1 MGSSTAGKA
10 GLLTR
15 LARDRAGNT
24 LAITAA
30 AIVPLIA
37 LIGGGVDISRI
48 YLAKTRL
55 QQACDAGALAG
66 RKSMTGIT
74 WTTQNLGT
82 ANNFFHTNFPDGKF
96 GAGNP
101 TVTYSA
107 SNTGAVTGVANIVMP
122 MTLMG
127 VFNAGDKA
135 LTANCTADLQL
146 PNTDVM
152 FVLDTTLSMNDIN
165 PGDSVSRI
173 VALRSSVQDFYTQLQ
188 QVKPAGAHIRY
199 GFVPYSSTVNVGMLL
214 KRDWI
219 QDNPE
224 YDSRVP
230 NGEPVSKDNG
240 QEAENISGTD
250 TVTTSGR
257 SYTGTKYQGSSEKCT
272 APANTLTDTYTAWS
286 AWSPSNTAVPRER
299 SRTRTRNGTTYS
311 AGLSNGV
318 CWITP
323 TIYDNLVQNITDW
336 VRPNPNAGK
345 DKADSY
351 IYNWFYQRVV
361 YPVADLKGTGD
372 GGATVSGGN
381 LTVPRITNNFGTKI
395 FPWNQTN
402 ACIEERRTRRTD
414 EGSNIPRYDMDVD
427 LVPNRADPD
436 TQWKPYIPGIVYA
449 RAPSGPTATSGWSFT
464 DDAPTATTSNYYT
477 PSADTNQWGAC
488 PTYSRKM
495 AEINDPTVI
504 NNYLGLLKPAGYT
517 YHDIGM
523 LWGLRL
529 ISPQG
534 LFASEHQAAEVNG
547 KIARH
552 LIFMTDGDTDTRTG
566 VYDAWGLSAL
576 ARRRTPK
583 GSIPTNAQ
591 QNTITEQRLGELCTV
606 AKNDKNITV
615 WVIAF
620 GTSLTT
626 MLSNCASPNR
636 AYEAKNAAELTATFS
651 QIASQIAQLRITR

>member
-1 MGSSTAGKA
+1 MGPSTTGKT

-15 LARDRAGNT
+15 LARDKAGNT

-66 RKSMTGIT
+66 RKSMSGIT
-74 WTTQNLGT
+74 WTTDNMGT
-82 ANNFFHTNFPDGKF
+82 ANNFFHMNFPNGKF

-101 TVTYSA
+101 SISYTA
-107 SNTGAVTGVANIVMP
+107 STTGAVTGVASLTMP

-127 VFNAGDKA
+127 VFKAGDKT

-165 PGDSVSRI
+165 PGDTTTKI
-173 VALRSSVQDFYTQLQ
+173 AALRSSVQNFYTQLQ
-188 QVKPAGAHIRY
+188 QVKPAGSHIRY

-230 NGEPVSKDNG
+230 DGTSIKDNG
-240 QEAENISGTD
+240 TQGD
-250 TVTTSGR
+250 TVSKTTS
-257 SYTGTKYQGSSEKCT
+257 KYVSGSAGNGEKYRGSSEKCT
-272 APANTLTDTYTAWS
+272 APANSLNDKYGDWSNWDPSADALPRSHTRRRTLDGTTYTADAS
-286 AWSPSNTAVPRER
+286 S
-299 SRTRTRNGTTYS
+299 GT
-311 AGLSNGV
+311 
-318 CWITP
+318 CWIQP
-323 TIYDNLVQNITDW
+323 
-336 VRPNPNAGK
+336 
-345 DKADSY
+345 Y
-351 IYNWFYQRVV
+351 IYNNYILDYTETISKNPKAGQENADSTV
-361 YPVADLKGTGD
+361 YWWLYKKVTYPSLDLKGSGD
-372 GGATVSGGN
+372 GNATATGGEFSATVGN
-381 LTVPRITNNFGTKI
+381 NHTPLKVTWT
-395 FPWNQTN
+395 QAN
-402 ACIEERRTRRTD
+402 ACIEERGTRRTN
-414 EGSNIPRYDMDVD
+414 EGATVPRYDMDID
-427 LVPNRADPD
+427 LIPD
-436 TQWKPYIPGIVYA
+436 KSKPETQWKPFLPGVVYG
-449 RAPSGPTATSGWSFT
+449 RNTSSLTATSGWAFT
-464 DDAPTATTSNYYT
+464 NDPAYRSSSNLAY
-477 PSADTNQWGAC
+477 PGGSASQYAAC
-488 PTYSRKM
+488 PTYARKL
-495 AEINDPTVI
+495 AEINDVSTL
-504 NNYLGLLKPAGYT
+504 NTYLGALIPAGFT

-529 ISPQG
+529 MSPQG
-534 LFASEHQAAEVNG
+534 LFASEHQAAEING

-552 LIFMTDGDTDTRTG
+552 LIFMTDGDTDTRIG
-566 VYDAWGLSAL
+566 SYDAWGLSAV
-576 ARRRTPK
+576 ARRRTPT
-583 GSIPTNAQ
+583 GAIPTNAQ
-591 QNTITEQRLGELCTV
+591 QNTITEQRLSELCTT

-620 GTSLTT
+620 GTSLTSL
-626 MLSNCASPNR
+626 LSNCASPNR